1 MCNFH
6 PQEAEK
12 ARKAPYN
19 YLMLFPTVLTCFS
32 IKLMNSS
39 LWHKLVLFICSD
51 EFFFCS
57 VSVPNTAMWT
67 LSIFTSEHKWPQSW
81 TGALS
86 TKGCSYSQ
94 KKKKTGLFFQTPP
107 QKPKPRLSIKLVWYA
122 NSKHSAMAWYLWCK
136 SSTTLKEISANEGLL
151 TRKVLWNVNSIYVF
165 CSTSR
170 KRDEAYKMKMNTSH
184 YLSTAVVIRG
194 HHRTS
199 SASFK
204 TH

>member
-1 MCNFH
+1 MT
-6 PQEAEK
+6 Q
-12 ARKAPYN
+12 ARSV
-19 YLMLFPTVLTCFS
+19 YLFWWVFFFVLSQFRTQQCEHFQYSHQNTNDPSLGQGHFLLKGVLT
-32 IKLMNSS
+32 
-39 LWHKLVLFICSD
+39 
-51 EFFFCS
+51 
-57 VSVPNTAMWT
+57 A
-67 LSIFTSEHKWPQSW
+67 
-81 TGALS
+81 
-86 TKGCSYSQ
+86 